1 MGGLARRAA
10 YIRAFQLRSHDE
22 APALFV
28 DAGNLFS
35 DDRYAA
41 GELPPEITVKNRWVL
56 KGYSDFNHDAA
67 NLSYLDLPYL
77 ATLLKKDGYDK
88 RAAEFPFIKKL
99 ISANIKPMDP
109 GVQAP
114 PPYVIV
120 ETTLKRGQPGKKYKI
135 GIIGLTQGKP
145 VSPTV
150 DEYDVAGFHIDDPF
164 IAAKRILP
172 DLKKQVDFVVALAY
186 MPQDKAQL
194 LATQNSEIDAV
205 IGARQMSNTGE
216 VQHFNRATLTYAYS
230 QTKYLGELRVYLS
243 NDGKIENQTNRYVA
257 LDDSVPDD
265 PAAAEVVASA
275 HTEFTNEQSKTAQQV
290 QASATPMTLLST
302 ASPYAGVDE
311 CAKCHQ
317 QEYDI
322 WKNTGH
328 AHAMAT
334 LEKRNQQLD
343 QGCVKCHVVGYE
355 QGGFQAVYSTPQF
368 ANVQCESC
376 HGPGKAH
383 VDNPAKGYGFMSVPV
398 GCMQCHTQNNS
409 PDFNFALY
417 YPKIKHTKG

>member
-1 MGGLARRAA
+1 MGGLARRAG
-10 YIRAFQLRSHDE
+10 YIRAFQVRSKDE

-35 DDRYAA
+35 DDRYSA
-41 GELPPEITVKNRWVL
+41 GQLPPEILVKNRWVL
-56 KGYSDFNHDAA
+56 KSYGDFNHDVA
-67 NLSYLDLPYL
+67 NLSYLDLPYM
-77 ATLLKKDGYDK
+77 ATVLKKDGYDK
-88 RAAEFPFIKKL
+88 RVAEFPFIKKL
-99 ISANIKPMDP
+99 ISANVKPTDP
-109 GVQAP
+109 GLQAP
-114 PPYVIV
+114 PPYLVV
-120 ETTLKRGQPGKKYKI
+120 EAGLKRGEPGKKYKI
-135 GIIGLTQGKP
+135 GIIGLTLGKP
-145 VSPTV
+145 VTPTAE
-150 DEYDVAGFHIDDPF
+150 EYDIAGFHIDDPF

-172 DLKKQVDFVVALAY
+172 DLKKQVDFVLALAY

-205 IGARQMSNTGE
+205 IGAHQLSNTGE

-230 QTKYLGELRVYLS
+230 QTKYLGELRVYLTS
-243 NDGKIENQTNRYVA
+243 NGQIDKQVNRYVA

-265 PAAAEVVASA
+265 PAAAEQVAGA
-275 HTEFTNEQSKTAQQV
+275 HTEFTNEQSKSVQQV
-290 QASATPMTLLST
+290 QAAASPVSLLNS

-322 WKNTGH
+322 WKNSGH

-355 QGGFQAVYSTPQF
+355 TGGFQAIYSTPQF

-376 HGPGKAH
+376 HGPGRAH
-383 VDNPAKGYGFMSVPV
+383 TENPAKGYGFMSVPV
-398 GCMQCHTQNNS
+398 GCIQCHTQNNS

>member
-10 YIRAFQLRSHDE
+10 YIKALQVRSRDE
-22 APALFV
+22 APVLFV

-35 DDRYAA
+35 DAA
-41 GELPPEITVKNRWVL
+41 GQLPPEILVKNRWVL
-56 KGYSDFNHDAA
+56 KSYGDFNHDAA

-77 ATLLKKDGYDK
+77 AALLKKDGYDK
-88 RAAEFPFIKKL
+88 RVAEFPFIKKL
-99 ISANIKPMDP
+99 ISANVKPTDQSL
-109 GVQAP
+109 QAP
-114 PPYVIV
+114 APYVIV
-120 ETTLKRGQPGKKYKI
+120 EVSLKRGEPGKKYKI
-135 GIIGLTQGKP
+135 GIIGLTLGKP
-145 VSPTV
+145 ATPTTE
-150 DEYDVAGFHIDDPF
+150 EYDVAGFHIDDPF

-172 DLKKQVDFVVALAY
+172 DLKKQVDFVLALAY

-205 IGARQMSNTGE
+205 IGARQLSNTGE

-230 QTKYLGELRVYLS
+230 QTKYLGELRIYLKG
-243 NDGKIENQTNRYVA
+243 DGQIDNQLNRYVA
-257 LDDSVPDD
+257 LDDKIPDD
-265 PAAAEVVASA
+265 PAAADEVASA
-275 HTEFTNEQSKTAQQV
+275 HTEFTNEQSKSAQQV
-290 QASATPMTLLST
+290 QTAGTPISLLST

-317 QEYDI
+317 EEYDI

-328 AHAMAT
+328 SHAMAT

-355 QGGFQAVYSTPQF
+355 QGGFQAIYSTPQF

-376 HGPGKAH
+376 HGPGRAH
-383 VDNPAKGYGFMSVPV
+383 TESPGKGYGFMSVPV
-398 GCMQCHTQNNS
+398 GCIQCHTQNNS

-417 YPKIKHTKG
+417 YPKIKHTKS